1 MFQPTADSQLRL
13 TLLRLYHDSP
23 SGGRFG
29 RDKMHAVLARS
40 YWWPRMYKSVLIY
53 VAYCDACQRT
63 KITASSWAPPQPVPI
78 PDELWSSVSMDFMFG
93 LPRDARGNT
102 GIMVC
107 VDCASKYVIAVP
119 VRDTLSGADVAR
131 LFFDHVFCRFGLPR
145 SIVSDRDPR
154 FTAKFL
160 STLFALCDTSLDMST
175 SDHPESDGQT
185 ERANRVL
192 KYILRSY
199 SVSTGSSWAVT
210 LQHAVFAYNASVQAS
225 TGFSPHYAV
234 HLQHPRLP
242 PMLDGSAYS
251 PTPPAALSKPSRASS
266 PVESLSCNR
275 SMTASLPLSSTN
287 QLKSTNM
294 AVLTLRLSPLAN
306 KFSSAGRRYPPM
318 HSAPIRWECPPT
330 SSYAVLGTGPLY
342 RPPRGQSNQ
351 HKLDLPNS
359 WQIHPTFYVGN
370 SNATANDPLEPA
382 ATLLPL
388 PPPATSAPPL
398 AAAQQPP
405 APPPGNNP
413 RLLAAP
419 PLSMDHPV
427 VANCTPQTDSPAVPQ
442 TIALPTGSRCPHL
455 RIFAHTRRETRRQRS
470 PHARPGARRPRDRD
484 REIAMDS
491 DGSAICCASRVNY
504 NLVFRGLH
512 QAKLTS
518 GSRIFTR
525 ASIRATDRASKRP
538 CFCRRTPAKLD
549 SELANRPLSAATAH
563 STRCLVQPA
572 STQTLD
578 PPHVHSPALQ
588 ALPFMQLPHGAFELI
603 ELVKTHPRTLHAF
616 QGQQHPQNLQLK
628 RLGACKQAQV
638 SFHAGSIGRL
648 VPPVITSFVKL
659 AHHCQTAR
667 NVAQVPQV
675 HATYPAGVKI
685 RQRFQ
690 WNPNSRSNTS
700 SRARL
705 VRSRPPNSPFTLA
718 SVSTATPLTVTFPSF
733 PPTPSVLGC
742 SSPPD
747 GVPVTPQLAAL
758 LAASAASLAAFAAAA
773 AIALASSTR
782 FAFLATSSIW
792 LLPCQI
798 LLQQL
803 QHTFGANCLHGAFH
817 HVCNILLLQLT
828 KPFALHGR
836 LGLPMSLALR
846 HFGHILGRR
855 HSVVVVR
862 LGCGAGASASSTLS
876 SASSAIS
883 LALRFLPSSV
893 IYSLYCHVIVPSRF

>member
-1 MFQPTADSQLRL
+1 
-13 TLLRLYHDSP
+13 
-23 SGGRFG
+23 
-29 RDKMHAVLARS
+29 
-40 YWWPRMYKSVLIY
+40 
-53 VAYCDACQRT
+53 
-63 KITASSWAPPQPVPI
+63 
-78 PDELWSSVSMDFMFG
+78 
-93 LPRDARGNT
+93 
-102 GIMVC
+102 
-107 VDCASKYVIAVP
+107 
-119 VRDTLSGADVAR
+119 
-131 LFFDHVFCRFGLPR
+131 
-145 SIVSDRDPR
+145 
-154 FTAKFL
+154 
-160 STLFALCDTSLDMST
+160 
-175 SDHPESDGQT
+175 
-185 ERANRVL
+185 
-192 KYILRSY
+192 
-199 SVSTGSSWAVT
+199 
-210 LQHAVFAYNASVQAS
+210 
-225 TGFSPHYAV
+225 
-234 HLQHPRLP
+234 
-242 PMLDGSAYS
+242 
-251 PTPPAALSKPSRASS
+251 
-266 PVESLSCNR
+266 
-275 SMTASLPLSSTN
+275 
-287 QLKSTNM
+287 M

-359 WQIHPTFYVGN
+359 WQIHPTFYV
-370 SNATANDPLEPA
+370 ATANDPLGPA
-382 ATLLPL
+382 VTLLPL
-388 PPPATSAPPL
+388 PPPVTSAPPL

-419 PLSMDHPV
+419 PLSMDHHV
-427 VANCTPQTDSPAVPQ
+427 VANCTPQTDSPARTHVEKLAVSEAHTLDQ
-442 TIALPTGSRCPHL
+442 ALAAHATAIVRSRWTATGRQFAV
-455 RIFAHTRRETRRQRS
+455 RVGFAHIYV
-470 PHARPGARRPRDRD
+470 GVDPRDRPSFQTPMLLSPHPGET
-484 REIAMDS
+484 RQRVGQPPRCQRQLPIPPAALSSQRPHKRYKVLKQCLIIA
-491 DGSAICCASRVNY
+491 
-504 NLVFRGLH
+504 
-512 QAKLTS
+512 K
-518 GSRIFTR
+518 
-525 ASIRATDRASKRP
+525 
-538 CFCRRTPAKLD
+538 
-549 SELANRPLSAATAH
+549 
-563 STRCLVQPA
+563 
-572 STQTLD
+572 LD
-578 PPHVHSPALQ
+578 PPHVHNPALQ
-588 ALPFMQLPHGAFELI
+588 ALPFMQLTHGAFELI

-690 WNPNSRSNTS
+690 WNPNSRSKTS
-700 SRARL
+700 SRAML

-733 PPTPSVLGC
+733 PPTPTVLGC
-742 SSPPD
+742 PSPHD
-747 GVPVTPQLAAL
+747 GAPVTPQLAAL
-758 LAASAASLAAFAAAA
+758 LTASAASLAAFAAAA

-792 LLPCQI
+792 LLPYQI

-817 HVCNILLLQLT
+817 QVCNILLLQFT
-828 KPFALHGR
+828 KPFTLHGH

-862 LGCGAGASASSTLS
+862 LGCGAGASASSKLS

-893 IYSLYCHVIVPSRF
+893 IYSLYCHVIVPSHI